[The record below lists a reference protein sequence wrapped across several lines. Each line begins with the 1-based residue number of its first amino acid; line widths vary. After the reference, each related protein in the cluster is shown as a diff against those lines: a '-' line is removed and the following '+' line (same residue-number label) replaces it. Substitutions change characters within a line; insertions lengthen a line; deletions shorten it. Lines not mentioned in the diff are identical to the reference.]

1 MATFE
6 DECKLRTCIRCK
18 KKGTLI
24 PRAPNNYDRMRCTN
38 CGCLL
43 TIVRDKKE

>member
-1 MATFE
+1 MAQFE
-6 DECKLRTCIRCK
+6 IECKQRACIRCK

-24 PRAPNNYDRMRCTN
+24 PRKPSNYQQMRCTN

-43 TIVRDKKE
+43 TIIKED